1 MVVVGCC
8 RREIPSS
15 PNMRLTKEV
24 SNAVKIIHVRRMEE
38 VTRKK
43 PTASQTPMLHLRIKA
58 VTDVLR

>member
-1 MVVVGCC
+1 
-8 RREIPSS
+8 
-15 PNMRLTKEV
+15 MRLTKEV